1 MALNV
6 LNTLLN
12 QLNSGS
18 YVYGGAGT
26 AYRSGLLTE
35 NEFTV
40 FQNNFNEYTGTQP
53 GERPYSKG
61 DVITG
66 AYGEEP
72 EEESVLEEKEKEC
85 PEGFYF
91 DKTLG
96 MCVLEEEVTT
106 PVEPSP
112 EPETEPEDDSGQSGG
127 RLYPYVYT
135 RRTDDLNTGQSRG
148 PLDGLSVE
156 MLTEEELADRFA
168 QDTYAQKSFG
178 SFDNYLGYLDNLLNL
193 AEEHP
198 EIAWWEGY
206 AFRNLVD
213 SNQALADF
221 YNLEDEDARSGSGAR
236 IDAEAANLAA
246 ANAAFEAMLAL
257 PEYQQLVI
265 DRGLETKFVLGKG
278 DVYVFN
284 GLTAT
289 EIHEGDDT
297 FGSFFEFAMRL
308 ANRLT
313 LGYVTGATVNALG
326 LGKSVAAAFNLS
338 ETSATIIASAIDAA
352 VAQVG
357 TSLISG
363 ESVDLDLKSIIASA
377 VASGLL
383 DTATAE
389 SILSQLP
396 STGIAAFDAAIR
408 EGVVNSATQLALNGE
423 IDLDTLTQAMLRA
436 GLSNEFDE
444 LLNQIK
450 EAAGL
455 EGQAFEDFLKEL
467 QERFPN
473 VDPSFLENAIRD
485 LADQLDTSE
494 IEDVL
499 SSIADRAGQGWEDF
513 TQYLEDSG
521 YTIEDFDLFE
531 SVLSTLGK
539 AIPNSWDDVKTLFKS
554 IIDGMNPFST
564 DCRSSTP
571 REGIDIETGLPTI
584 FQDPYYIEQSP
595 EGHTVAGGW
604 NGPSVVYRNARIS
617 RQNPG
622 GVADVY
628 PGWMDCVNLRG
639 LLEIPFLDIPLPP
652 GLTDISIADLRK
664 AVMSA
669 GDSFEDFLGDPG
681 AWLEEKIQDII
692 GGITE
697 PFENSDALLEY
708 LGTILGGVLAGA
720 LYDEIKERLEGEVPD
735 LFLPFAP
742 EEEGNDCQVEVE
754 GELTAGTVTGG
765 ECIPLSPQDQQERC
779 DTDQVFADAN
789 PEICGEG
796 LSGEQTENNRKCEK
810 DYGVGYY
817 YDTELE
823 QCVELTAG
831 TDPIRDP
838 DEDKKDLDS
847 ELTED
852 YEAKCRKLGKFYDP
866 DKKECVDGPPVTT
879 DPPTPDFGMCD
890 DGVTPKTDDQGS
902 NCNCQNDVY
911 RENNPERC
919 VDSIVVEPD
928 PGTVSGPEPEPVIC
942 NDEGSTTFGQEGMCG
957 PCKEGFSKVGKRCV
971 EDITRPGPKPEPG
984 PGPEPEPVICN
995 DEGSTTYGQEGVCG
1009 PCKEGFSK
1017 VGKLCVED
1025 VTRPK
1030 PEPDPDPEPNPCD
1043 DKKYAEDNPLQC
1055 GGVIEP
1061 DPDPEPNPCD
1071 DKKYAEDNPLQ
1082 CGGVIEPDPD
1092 PEPNPCDDKKYAE
1105 DNPLQCGGVIE
1116 PEPDPDPEPNP
1127 CLNPG
1132 FAAAN
1137 PILCGELEPEP
1148 EPEPEPCPPGQALG
1162 VDGVCIDV
1170 PPGGGAA
1177 GGGGG
1182 AGGTDLG
1189 MLTGGVDWA
1198 RQPFVAVE
1206 YRAPTKAIDVLNQ
1219 FVENEIKSS
1228 LFS

>member
-18 YVYGGAGT
+18 YVYGDAGT
-26 AYRSGLLTE
+26 AYRGGLLTE

-40 FQNNFNEYTGTQP
+40 FQNNFNEYTNTQP
-53 GERPYSKG
+53 GERPYSVG

-72 EEESVLEEKEKEC
+72 EEEFFLKEKEKQC

-96 MCVLEEEVTT
+96 MCVLDEEVTT

-112 EPETEPEDDSGQSGG
+112 EPEPEPEPAPEPEPDSTATFTFFRGSELGDASPTALYDRADSAQVTVEELREYFNSEGSAVLRQAFGDFDNYLAYMTEREQLIQSGDYDVG
-127 RLYPYVYT
+127 NWSEYT
-135 RRTDDLNTGQSRG
+135 GG
-148 PLDGLSVE
+148 
-156 MLTEEELADRFA
+156 LTEDELMLLDPDADLTQYGDDA
-168 QDTYAQKSFG
+168 QDTYEELSGRLLQEQTAAYNNWANSEANQELLAKYGVSSVLYNSDGDTFRWNG
-178 SFDNYLGYLDNLLNL
+178 SAYVKTDKINDSGLRDGFAMLL
-193 AEEHP
+193 
-198 EIAWWEGY
+198 
-206 AFRNLVD
+206 V
-213 SNQALADF
+213 ALATGGT
-221 YNLEDEDARSGSGAR
+221 NIGES
-236 IDAEAANLAA
+236 I
-246 ANAAFEAMLAL
+246 
-257 PEYQQLVI
+257 
-265 DRGLETKFVLGKG
+265 
-278 DVYVFN
+278 
-284 GLTAT
+284 AT
-289 EIHEGDDT
+289 
-297 FGSFFEFAMRL
+297 
-308 ANRLT
+308 
-313 LGYVTGATVNALG
+313 ALG
-326 LGKSVAAAFNLS
+326 LSGP
-338 ETSATIIASAIDAA
+338 TASAVAGAIDSVVRQGLNAA
-352 VAQVG
+352 VTGQDF
-357 TSLISG
+357 
-363 ESVDLDLKSIIASA
+363 DLDLRNIIASA
-377 VASGLL
+377 VSGGLL
-383 DTATAE
+383 DSE
-389 SILSQLP
+389 IGENLLNQLP
-396 STGIAAFDAAIR
+396 ETGITALDQAIQA
-408 EGVVNSATQLALNGE
+408 GVMSSATQLLFSGE
-423 IDLDTLTQAMLRA
+423 IDLPTLIQAMARA
-436 GLSNEFDE
+436 GLSDPFES
-444 LLNQIK
+444 LLNQIR
-450 EAAGL
+450 EAASL
-455 EGQAFEDFLKEL
+455 EGEAFEEFLRNL
-467 QERFPN
+467 QEQFP
-473 VDPSFLENAIRD
+473 DIDAGAIEDAIRD
-485 LADQLDTSE
+485 LADSLPTDE
-494 IEDVL
+494 VEDVL

-539 AIPNSWDDVKTLFKS
+539 AIPNRWDDVKTLFES
-554 IIDGMNPFST
+554 IIDGMNPFSHQCT
-564 DCRSSTP
+564 GTST
-571 REGIDIETGLPTI
+571 RVE
-584 FQDPYYIEQSP
+584 QDPLDPRRTYEVVEPQIINRTADRET
-595 EGHTVAGGW
+595 HAGGW
-604 NGPSVVYRNARIS
+604 TGKSVVYDTS
-617 RQNPG
+617 TPVFTPG
-622 GVADVY
+622 GIRNRVVDTY
-628 PGWMDCVNLRG
+628 DGWMDCVNLRG

-720 LYDEIKERLEGEVPD
+720 LYDEIKERLEGEIPD

-742 EEEGNDCQVEVE
+742 EEEGNDCQVEVD
-754 GELTAGTVTGG
+754 GELTAGKVTGG
-765 ECIPLSPQDQQERC
+765 QCIPLSPQDQQERC

-789 PEICGEG
+789 PSICGEG
-796 LSGEQTENNRKCEK
+796 LLGNQTENNEKCEK

-831 TDPIRDP
+831 TDPIKDP
-838 DEDKKDLDS
+838 DEDKEDLDN

-852 YEAKCRKLGKFYDP
+852 FEAQCRKLGKVYDP
-866 DKKECVDGPPVTT
+866 DKKECVDGPPVTRG
-879 DPPTPDFGMCD
+879 PSPPDFGMCD
-890 DGVTPKTDDQGS
+890 DGVTPKTDEQGS

-911 RENNPERC
+911 RGNNPERC

-928 PGTVSGPEPEPVIC
+928 PGPVSGPEPEPVICNDEGSTTYGQEGECGPCKEGFSKVGKRCVEDITRPGPKPKPEPGPEPEPVIC

-957 PCKEGFSKVGKRCV
+957 PCKEGFSKVGK
-971 EDITRPGPKPEPG
+971 
-984 PGPEPEPVICN
+984 
-995 DEGSTTYGQEGVCG
+995 
-1009 PCKEGFSK
+1009 
-1017 VGKLCVED
+1017 LCVED
-1025 VTRPK
+1025 VTRPGPK

-1061 DPDPEPNPCD
+1061 EPEPEPEPNPCD
-1071 DKKYAEDNPLQ
+1071 NEQYAR
-1082 CGGVIEPDPD
+1082 
-1092 PEPNPCDDKKYAE
+1092 

-1116 PEPDPDPEPNP
+1116 PEPEPEPEPNP

-1148 EPEPEPCPPGQALG
+1148 EPEPEPCPPGQVLG

-1170 PPGGGAA
+1170 PPGGG

-1182 AGGTDLG
+1182 GGGTGGTDLG
-1189 MLTGGVDWA
+1189 MLTGGVGWA

-1206 YRAPTKAIDVLNQ
+1206 YRAPTRAIDVLNQ
-1219 FVENEIKSS
+1219 FVESEIKSS